1 MMSRNTKHVK
11 GAFMQGIRESILRN
25 HNHKPGVAHITRR
38 RHHHLPG
45 SVRANAG
52 RHTLNALR
60 APGVTIHLSRPL
72 NVPVSDGTLEGDIA
86 RNKEIEKRIL
96 AVAGLVSKNAGAIT
110 KYALMEA
117 VASVRDDTVRGIP
130 GEPYYLSAL
139 KQGIAETAEEDAA
152 AHKFVTSMVA
162 DRYVSMM
169 KAKRETEKERMELE
183 LELIAIV
190 SEWENIVSFL
200 REHPRHRDRS
210 RLIER
215 INELSEAKTY
225 VDFKIKD
232 IDDFQIINGEHRFVS
247 EAPVPLFGGRRRMT
261 RRQRRRQ

>member
-1 MMSRNTKHVK
+1 MLSNSKNTKHVK
-11 GAFMQGIRESILRN
+11 GAFMRGIRESILRT
-25 HNHKPGVAHITRR
+25 HNYKPGVARITQR

-45 SVRANAG
+45 SVMANAG
-52 RHTLNALR
+52 RAALNVLR
-60 APGVTIHLSRPL
+60 APGVTIHLARPL
-72 NVPVSDGTLEGDIA
+72 DVPISDGTIEGDVA

-96 AVAGLVSKNAGAIT
+96 AVAGLVAKNAGAIS
-110 KYALMEA
+110 KYALKEA

-152 AHKFVTSMVA
+152 AHKFITSMVA
-162 DRYVSMM
+162 DRYISMM
-169 KAKRETEKERMELE
+169 KSKRETEKERMELE

-190 SEWENIVSFL
+190 SEWENIDAFL
-200 REHPRHRDRS
+200 REHPRHKDRR

-232 IDDFQIINGEHRFVS
+232 IDDFKLINGEFRLAP
-247 EAPVPLFGGRRRMT
+247 EAPAPLFGGRRRMT
-261 RRQRRRQ
+261 RRRR